1 MRSQFIQSLLALLHK
16 ASSLLPWTALLL
28 PDFLALD
35 AMLLVQASKARH
47 CNAFVWELSVKEDG
61 SLLHSPTCPLF
72 KRMRADQVLYVV
84 IRKLADAPFRRLLLL
99 WPQSLAAQV
108 LHCVVGE
115 AHDLRNHSVRE
126 ELTRSRRRLLAAEAT
141 VKHGLA

>member
-28 PDFLALD
+28 SDFLALD

-61 SLLHSPTCPLF
+61 SLLHSPTRPLF
-72 KRMRADQVLYVV
+72 KRTRADQVLYVV
-84 IRKLADAPFRRLLLL
+84 IRKLTDTPFRRLLLL
-99 WPQSLAAQV
+99 WLQSLAAQV

-115 AHDLRNHSVRE
+115 AHYLRNNSVRE
-126 ELTRSRRRLLAAEAT
+126 ELTRSRRRLLASKAT
-141 VKHGLA
+141 MKHSFA